1 MNDLVSL
8 VMEAAAI
15 ELLHGD
21 AVQIDREVQRLLA
34 EMEHAPVEELRRS
47 GFARHFLEL
56 LKRRGE
62 LARKALIIFEE
73 LQSEGPRAPE
83 PFGPHIGHCA
93 DIVRDRPAHTIGDR
107 PQPPVRHPHRSW
119 APYAEPPAG

>member
-15 ELLHGD
+15 ELLHVD

-34 EMEHAPVEELRRS
+34 VMEHAPVEELRRG
-47 GFARHFLEL
+47 GFAQRFLEL

-62 LARKALIIFEE
+62 VARKALIIFEE
-73 LQSEGPRAPE
+73 PQSEGPRAPE
-83 PFGPHIGHCA
+83 PIKWTISTFGFLGKHQRAGS
-93 DIVRDRPAHTIGDR
+93 
-107 PQPPVRHPHRSW
+107 RS
-119 APYAEPPAG
+119 PLLENEF